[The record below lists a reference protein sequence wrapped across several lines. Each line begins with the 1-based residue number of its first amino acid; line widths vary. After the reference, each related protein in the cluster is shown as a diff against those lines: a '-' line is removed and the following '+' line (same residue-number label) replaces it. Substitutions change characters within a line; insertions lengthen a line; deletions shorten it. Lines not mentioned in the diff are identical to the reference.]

1 MKKTVLEVQNL
12 TKYYGKTLGVENLSL
27 KLKEGEI
34 FGFIGPNGA
43 GKSTTIRSIVN
54 LINKTKGKVLI
65 DNEEYTKNNLNIKE
79 KIGYLP
85 SEINLYGDLTVKQML
100 DFHESFYK
108 KNIHSR
114 RVELVKK
121 FELDEKKKIDTL
133 SLGNLK
139 KLGIV
144 LAFMH
149 EPKILILDEPTSGLD
164 PIMQDVFYNLLKEEK
179 NKGNTIFYS
188 THILNE
194 VSKICDTIGIIKYGK
209 LIKAEKIE
217 EIYNKSLA
225 LVTIISPQIKE
236 IIKDLKIN
244 PIIVD
249 SNTLKFS
256 NTLSPTDLIKK
267 LSKYKLDKIL
277 IEEALE
283 RCLNLQYE
291 EYARKLNRSQ
301 SKTFLLIREKDN
313 KIIGSINVRWNL
325 TEEMKKFGGN
335 IGYCIRPTERK
346 KGYNK
351 INLYLGLIE
360 AQILGLQK
368 VMLDCDVNN
377 IASSKT
383 MESLGGI
390 LERTEI
396 DPYDGI
402 LTSIYW
408 IDVPQSIN
416 KYKEEYQKYIK

>member
-1 MKKTVLEVQNL
+1 
-12 TKYYGKTLGVENLSL
+12 
-27 KLKEGEI
+27 
-34 FGFIGPNGA
+34 
-43 GKSTTIRSIVN
+43 
-54 LINKTKGKVLI
+54 
-65 DNEEYTKNNLNIKE
+65 
-79 KIGYLP
+79 
-85 SEINLYGDLTVKQML
+85 
-100 DFHESFYK
+100 
-108 KNIHSR
+108 
-114 RVELVKK
+114 
-121 FELDEKKKIDTL
+121 
-133 SLGNLK
+133 
-139 KLGIV
+139 
-144 LAFMH
+144 MH

-194 VSKICDTIGIIKYGK
+194 FV
-209 LIKAEKIE
+209 E
-217 EIYNKSLA
+217 YNS
-225 LVTIISPQIKE
+225 
-236 IIKDLKIN
+236 DIN
-244 PIIVD
+244 GTG
-249 SNTLKFS
+249 S
-256 NTLSPTDLIKK
+256 
-267 LSKYKLDKIL
+267 LDKIL
-277 IEEALE
+277 EGYTFEEALE

-291 EYARKLNRSQ
+291 EYAQKLNRSQ